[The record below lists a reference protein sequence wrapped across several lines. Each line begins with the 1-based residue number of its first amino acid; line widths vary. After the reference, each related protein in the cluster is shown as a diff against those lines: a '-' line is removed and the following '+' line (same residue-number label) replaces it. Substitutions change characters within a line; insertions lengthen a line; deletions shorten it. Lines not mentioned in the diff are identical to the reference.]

1 MGSVEIAGSCVQHG
15 NAGLEVSQTCWAH
28 MGCYTCGSGPLSD
41 ILLGSMNT
49 GFSIWI
55 KELEKVDA
63 TKKCSVMVSLY
74 WQLD

>member
-1 MGSVEIAGSCVQHG
+1 MFLMEMQAWRCPRP
-15 NAGLEVSQTCWAH
+15 AGLTWAATH
-28 MGCYTCGSGPLSD
+28 VGLDLWSD
-41 ILLGSMNT
+41 DVLLEPMNT

-55 KELEKVDA
+55 KELDKVDA